1 MNCSELESKALLF
14 FAHDL
19 DAEQRAEFLLHVDS
33 CVQCKKIIR
42 SQQELDILL
51 RQTILNEELDTSSL
65 EQQILS
71 KIKNLQLKQRRLRF
85 SRVILLAS
93 AAAIAAFAVGLG
105 FFFSITANELR
116 LYADASTD
124 HHVEVVDNA
133 KRHWTFQPDLISQL
147 GTQAIGAPITKVPLS
162 LQGYVLTRG
171 KICFLQ
177 NRRYLHLVYKNNQNE
192 ISVFITRPDDNL
204 ASLALLRHSTH
215 YLSERQ
221 KNLSNVAAFREGRLL
236 FVVASAKPDDDVA
249 EFARQAAQQ
258 LRS

>member
-1 MNCSELESKALLF
+1 MNCSDLESNALRC

-19 DAEQRAEFLLHVDS
+19 DAKQSAEFLLHVDS
-33 CVQCKKIIR
+33 CVHCKKVIR
-42 SQQELDILL
+42 AQQELDILL
-51 RQTILNEELDTSSL
+51 RQTILDEELDTSSL

-71 KIKNLQLKQRRLRF
+71 KITNLQLQQRRQRF
-85 SRVILLAS
+85 SRVILLAA

-105 FFFSITANELR
+105 FFFSTTANELR

-124 HHVEVVDNA
+124 HHVEVVENA
-133 KRHWTFQPDLISQL
+133 RREWTFQPELISQL
-147 GTQAIGAPITKVPLS
+147 GRQATGAPITKVPPS

-171 KICFLQ
+171 KICSLQ

-192 ISVFITRPDDNL
+192 ISVFITRSDDDL

-221 KNLSNVAAFREGRLL
+221 KNVSNVAAFREARLL
-236 FVVASAKPDDDVA
+236 FVVASARSDDDVA
-249 EFARQAAQQ
+249 ELARQAAQQ